1 MRSFNSKDFLT
12 YQLPFRFEASANA
25 PKFDNFLKEI
35 LPEKNSQLVLPEF
48 LASSFLT
55 NDILKLEKAL
65 LLYGSGANGK
75 SVIYEIVLAL
85 FGNENITNYSL
96 DNLTNETGY

>member
-12 YQLPFRFEASANA
+12 YQLPFRFEASAGA
-25 PKFDNFLKEI
+25 QKFENFLKEV
-35 LPEKNSQLVLPEF
+35 LPDINSQLVLPEF

-55 NDILKLEKAL
+55 NDILKLEEAL
-65 LLYGSGANGK
+65 LLYGSGINGK
-75 SVIYEIVLAL
+75 SVIYEIVLVL

-96 DNLTNETGY
+96 GNLMNETGY

>member
-12 YQLPFRFEASANA
+12 YQLPFRFEASAKT
-25 PKFDNFLKEI
+25 PKFDNFLKEV
-35 LPEKNSQLVLPEF
+35 LLDKNRQLVLPEF
-48 LASSFLT
+48 LASSFLI
-55 NDILKLEKAL
+55 NNILKLEKAL